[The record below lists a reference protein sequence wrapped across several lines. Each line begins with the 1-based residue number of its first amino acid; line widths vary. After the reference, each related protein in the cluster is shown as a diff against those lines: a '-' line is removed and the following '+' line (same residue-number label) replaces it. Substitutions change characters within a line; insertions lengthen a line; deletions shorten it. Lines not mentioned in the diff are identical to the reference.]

1 MLTSVRYTMSMDDEV
16 FSLDSAQVRRSFAR
30 AAGTYAQAAVVSREV
45 GRRMAERLEYIRN
58 DPARLLDAGAGTG
71 EDLALLRRRYP
82 RAELIGL
89 DIALAMLH
97 RSRRAGSLLDRV
109 RSRVL
114 GRQAHLVCG
123 DFPSLPLKSA
133 SIGMVWSNLAL
144 AWAADPLAA
153 LREFHRVL
161 GAGGLLMFSTYGPD
175 TLKELKASFGGEGP
189 RRVHSFI
196 DMHDFGDMLVA
207 SGFEA
212 PAMDME
218 KIMLTYSGFETLAR
232 DLKTSGQTCA
242 ARGRPRGLTGRGRW
256 RRMLAAYE
264 RERRN
269 GRLPATIEIV
279 YGHAWKGE
287 PRITADG
294 KQVMKLDFK
303 SRKPR

>member
-1 MLTSVRYTMSMDDEV
+1 MRMGEKV
-16 FSLDSAQVRRSFAR
+16 FSLDTAQVRRAFTR
-30 AAGTYAQAAVVSREV
+30 AAGTYAQVAVVPREV
-45 GRRMAERLEYIRN
+45 GRRMAERLEYIRHQ
-58 DPARLLDAGAGTG
+58 PARVLDAGAGTG

-89 DIALAMLH
+89 DIAQAMLH
-97 RSRRAGSLLDRV
+97 RARRAGSLLDRV
-109 RSRVL
+109 RSRVI
-114 GRQAHLVCG
+114 GRRAHLVCG

-161 GAGGLLMFSTYGPD
+161 VAGGLLMFSTCGPD
-175 TLKELKASFGGEGP
+175 TLKELKAAFGDEGP

-196 DMHDFGDMLVA
+196 DMHDLGDMLVA

-212 PAMDME
+212 PVMDME
-218 KIMLTYSGFETLAR
+218 KITLTYSGVEALAR
-232 DLKTSGQTCA
+232 DLKASGQTCA
-242 ARGRPRGLTGRGRW
+242 ARGRPRGLTGLGVW

-264 RERRN
+264 RERGN

-279 YGHAWKGE
+279 YGHAWKGK
-287 PRITADG
+287 PRVSADG
-294 KQVMKLDFK
+294 KQVIKFDFK
-303 SRKPR
+303 SKKGR